1 METELK
7 LRFLDPRGRDI
18 LLADEW
24 FQSLVLPETPEETH
38 MVAVYYDTADGRLH
52 AKHAA
57 YRIRLE
63 GDDYIA
69 SIKARGKVSGG
80 LHQRLEWN
88 LSQEDDNPDL
98 PVFATADL
106 LDGDSEGVLKELLDA
121 VGDEDLVEVCRTE
134 FDRLAMM
141 VACQDT
147 LIEAAFDFGTLSAAD
162 RSIPMEEMELELKEG
177 DVRDLIELGRE
188 LVRRFP
194 VVPEEM
200 SKYARCMD
208 MKKKPQG

>member
-7 LRFLDPRGRDI
+7 LRFLDPRGREI

-38 MVAVYYDTADGRLH
+38 MEAVYYDTADGRLH
-52 AKHAA
+52 ARHAA

-63 GDDYIA
+63 GDRYVA
-69 SIKARGKVSGG
+69 SIKARGKVSVG

-88 LSQEDDNPDL
+88 LSQEDDKPDL
-98 PVFATADL
+98 PVFATANL
-106 LDGDSEGVLKELLDA
+106 LDGDSEGILKELLDA

-134 FDRLAMM
+134 FDRTSMM

-147 LIEAAFDFGTLSAAD
+147 LIEAAFDIGILSAGG
-162 RSIPMEEMELELKEG
+162 RSTPMEEMELELKEG
-177 DVRDLIELGRE
+177 DVRDLVELGQE

-194 VVPEEM
+194 LRPEEM

-208 MKKKPQG
+208 MKRRPHD